1 MVLPEDPKSRDPK
14 DPKVEKLKYF
24 TKIPQQLKERD
35 KNNQLSLF
43 REHGYDLLFSKDKK
57 FNYNIDDEGFYKL
70 LTIPRFYLKALD
82 KRPPEELENYQQ
94 ELENYQ
100 PMKPELKI
108 RVKIYVRNYDNNE
121 YIRSAALFLKAM
133 LVTMKYL
140 GIGSASN
147 RGFGRF
153 KLESIVKFNPKLKD
167 YIIKGFSKECLN
179 MCKESC
185 KNSESN
191 SFPVFPE
198 AEKIKFNVSSEINN
212 VTIDTNIDPKDIK
225 LIRFVK
231 PVNSRRV
238 KISNFNCYNVKA
250 KDIEGVLAAIGLAT
264 LKLTWKSER
273 ICKEKRIIGG
283 RNYHTWPLGLPRSKS
298 KKNEKK
304 NGYLVKVNN
313 KQFDI
318 GRRQSYIIISPTED
332 LGVYLLPFYAD
343 DYRPIMHIGYKKDE
357 VKDIEPVYPKNCN
370 NPNKKKDNLT
380 TKDFIDIT
388 MDWLEAILRGD
399 LGS

>member
-1 MVLPEDPKSRDPK
+1 MCGCVPEFFGSTNDNKNAIASKIKVLILPEDPKSRDPK

-24 TKIPQQLKERD
+24 TKIPQQLK
-35 KNNQLSLF
+35 
-43 REHGYDLLFSKDKK
+43 FSKDKK
-57 FNYNIDDEGFYKL
+57 FDYNIDDEGFYKL
-70 LTIPRFYLKALD
+70 LTIPRFYLKALSNEI
-82 KRPPEELENYQQ
+82 PPEELV
-94 ELENYQ
+94 NYQ

-185 KNSESN
+185 KNSESS
-191 SFPVFPE
+191 SFPIFPE

-212 VTIDTNIDPKDIK
+212 VTIDTYIDPKDIK

-238 KISNFNCYNVKA
+238 KIKNFNCYNVEA

-273 ICKEKRIIGG
+273 MCKEKRIIGG
-283 RNYHTWPLGLPRSKS
+283 RGYHTWPLGLPRSKS
-298 KKNEKK
+298 KKK
-304 NGYLVKVNN
+304 
-313 KQFDI
+313 
-318 GRRQSYIIISPTED
+318 
-332 LGVYLLPFYAD
+332 
-343 DYRPIMHIGYKKDE
+343 
-357 VKDIEPVYPKNCN
+357 
-370 NPNKKKDNLT
+370 
-380 TKDFIDIT
+380 
-388 MDWLEAILRGD
+388 
-399 LGS
+399 

>member
-1 MVLPEDPKSRDPK
+1 LVLPEDPKSRDPK

-24 TKIPQQLKERD
+24 TKIPQQLK
-35 KNNQLSLF
+35 
-43 REHGYDLLFSKDKK
+43 FSKDKK
-57 FNYNIDDEGFYKL
+57 FDYNIDDEGFYKL
-70 LTIPRFYLKALD
+70 LTIPRFYLKALSNEI
-82 KRPPEELENYQQ
+82 PPEELV
-94 ELENYQ
+94 NYQ

-185 KNSESN
+185 KNSESS
-191 SFPVFPE
+191 SFPIFPE

-212 VTIDTNIDPKDIK
+212 VTIDTYIDPKDIK
-225 LIRFVK
+225 IIRFVK

-238 KISNFNCYNVKA
+238 KIKNFNCYNVEA

-273 ICKEKRIIGG
+273 MCKEKRIIGG

-304 NGYLVKVNN
+304 NGYLVKVIN

-357 VKDIEPVYPKNCN
+357 VKDIKPVYPKNCN

-399 LGS
+399 LRS